1 MCPHIELYLASFHY
15 TSTCHSVLYTMIQ
28 SSLPT
33 FLESSDIDVVLVV
46 VAAAHEEGSQAGA
59 T

>member
-1 MCPHIELYLASFHY
+1 
-15 TSTCHSVLYTMIQ
+15 MIQ

-33 FLESSDIDVVLVV
+33 FLESSDIDVVLA
-46 VAAAHEEGSQAGA
+46 VAAAAREEGSQAGA